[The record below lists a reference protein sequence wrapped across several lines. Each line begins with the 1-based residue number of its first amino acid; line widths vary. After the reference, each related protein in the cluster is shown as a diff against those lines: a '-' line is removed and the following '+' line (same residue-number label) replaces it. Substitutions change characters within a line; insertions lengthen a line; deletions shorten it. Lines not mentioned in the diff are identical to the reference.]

1 MERLSTDWECEV
13 TDMVGMNAAIS
24 NNVLML
30 LKQNGRK
37 QNELADALGV
47 SKQVMSNM
55 LSGFHVSMEK
65 LMEVPAERKNTDVIH
80 AFMGEVK
87 TSSARKSLEV
97 ADEMANLVLFYA
109 RVRDNAEELE
119 KAWEA

>member
-1 MERLSTDWECEV
+1 MLYESLPLNSSYSAKVKGLRARADLLRLFS
-13 TDMVGMNAAIS
+13 
-24 NNVLML
+24 
-30 LKQNGRK
+30 
-37 QNELADALGV
+37 
-47 SKQVMSNM
+47 
-55 LSGFHVSMEK
+55 